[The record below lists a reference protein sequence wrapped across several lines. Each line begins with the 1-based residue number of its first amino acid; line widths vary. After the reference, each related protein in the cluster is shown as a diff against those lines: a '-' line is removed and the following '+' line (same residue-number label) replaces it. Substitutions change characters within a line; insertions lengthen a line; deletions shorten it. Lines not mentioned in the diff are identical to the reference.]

1 VEVALNGQ
9 PGSLVLP
16 VTGTAHVDAARRAL
30 VRLAATVTAD
40 ETLLGR
46 LTIVAQELGYN
57 LVRHA
62 GHGELLATLGDDGV
76 FDVLAVDRGPGMA
89 DVARCLTDHYST
101 AATLGAGLGAIRRQ
115 SDVFDIHSRPG
126 QGTVVLARFHLAGA
140 PSTRLQHG
148 ALCTPYPGEQV
159 CGDSWAV
166 CGRRLLVCDGL
177 GHGQQAAMAS
187 RRARELFVRHAAHLP
202 LQSLMENLH
211 QALRETRGAALALA
225 ELDADQGQ
233 VSFCG
238 IGNIAGRLLGNTARS
253 LVSNNGTL
261 GYRIGRIQTFTY
273 PWTPGTLLV
282 LNSDGLT
289 SKLSLGESTGLGA
302 RHPALIAA
310 LLHRDFRRPND
321 DATVLVLKHV

>member
-1 VEVALNGQ
+1 MALSGQ
-9 PGSLVLP
+9 PCSLVLP
-16 VTGTAHVDAARRAL
+16 VSTAVHVDAARRAL
-30 VRLAATVTAD
+30 VRLAGSVTQD

-62 GHGELLATLGDDGV
+62 GHGELCATLGDAGV
-76 FDVLAVDRGPGMA
+76 LDVLAVDRGPGMQ
-89 DVARCLTDHYST
+89 DVARCLTDSYST

-140 PSTRLQHG
+140 PNSRLHLG
-148 ALCTPYPGEQV
+148 ALCTPHPEEQV
-159 CGDSWAV
+159 CGDTWAV
-166 CGRRLLVCDGL
+166 SGRRLLVCDGL
-177 GHGQQAAMAS
+177 GHGQQAAAAS
-187 RRARELFVRHAAHLP
+187 RRARELFLRQAAHLP
-202 LQSLMENLH
+202 LQQLMENLH
-211 QALRETRGAALALA
+211 QALMETRGAALALA

-238 IGNIAGRLLGNTARS
+238 IGNIAGRLFGNGARS

-282 LNSDGLT
+282 MNSDGLT
-289 SKLSLGESTGLGA
+289 SKVSLGEHSGLGG

-310 LLHRDFRRPND
+310 LLHRDFRRPAD